1 MTAHSSEDAGKGVGG
16 THPLLVEVQ
25 TCTTTMEISVAV
37 PWEAGSRSTPS
48 DTQRFSILLHR
59 GLLIQ
64 SLLFSLRNSRKLETA

>member
-37 PWEAGSRSTPS
+37 PWEAGNSSPSTS
-48 DTQRFSILLHR
+48 SYITLGHISK
-59 GLLIQ
+59 GLCSNDLA
-64 SLLFSLRNSRKLETA
+64 SN